1 MADTNPAQAIDI
13 VKRIAMMCDFLENP
27 IIAQAIENG
36 VPVTMPRL
44 PGALGFDIPLWVGLG
59 MVGLWSALDAFSER
73 AALTPT
79 KCAICNR
86 ICVRGRFTPYAQG
99 NEPSTLGELDD
110 FRHLYAH
117 NFAGEVDAAY
127 SNKKKRHALASG
139 TPVQL
144 SCGAQFNGQRLQLD
158 LPQLRFYS
166 GAAQN
171 ILERFG

>member
-1 MADTNPAQAIDI
+1 MADTNPTRGIEI

-27 IIAQAIENG
+27 IIMQAIENG

-73 AALTPT
+73 AAIPRTE
-79 KCAICNR
+79 CAICNR
-86 ICVRGRFTPYAQG
+86 VCIRGRFGPYVQD
-99 NEPSTLGELDD
+99 NEESILGELDD

-117 NFAGEVDAAY
+117 NFGGMADAVY
-127 SNKKKRHALASG
+127 FDKKKKRHVLKLD
-139 TPVQL
+139 T
-144 SCGAQFNGQRLQLD
+144 CGAQINGQQLQLD

-166 GAAQN
+166 KTVQHV
-171 ILERFG
+171 LERFS

>member
-1 MADTNPAQAIDI
+1 MVDTNPARVIDI
-13 VKRIAMMCDFLENP
+13 VRRIAMMSDFLENP
-27 IIAQAIENG
+27 IITQAIENG

-73 AALTPT
+73 AALSRT

-86 ICVRGRFTPYAQG
+86 ICIRGRFSPYAQG
-99 NEPSTLGELDD
+99 NGPSILGELDD

-127 SNKKKRHALASG
+127 SGKRRHVLVSG
-139 TPVQL
+139 TTVQL
-144 SCGAQFNGQRLQLD
+144 SCGVQFNGQRLQLD

-166 GAAQN
+166 GAVQN
-171 ILERFG
+171 ILERFA